1 MCCFDTVYFDY
12 LNSISGERVRDNQ
25 HPTDNVVLYQRGLTV
40 NETSRIAG
48 TTGYR
53 WMRGLASSLV
63 VLCFDRVDSYDDG
76 KLQYPHSWIRNSIE
90 ERKYGFS
97 LMLMLLKGRLVL
109 C

>member
-1 MCCFDTVYFDY
+1 MSSFDRVMVTPFDY

-25 HPTDNVVLYQRGLTV
+25 HPTDNVVIYQRGLTV

-90 ERKYGFS
+90 EREDYTYSS
-97 LMLMLLKGRLVL
+97 L
-109 C
+109 CW